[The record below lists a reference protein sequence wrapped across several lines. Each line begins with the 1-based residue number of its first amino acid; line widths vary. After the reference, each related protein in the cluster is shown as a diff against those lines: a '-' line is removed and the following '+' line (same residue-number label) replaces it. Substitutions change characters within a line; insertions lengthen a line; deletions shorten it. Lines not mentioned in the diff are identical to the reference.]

1 MTIDSP
7 AVPGSFLRA
16 VSTVTAPPRQ
26 LVVCKSNG
34 KFHTHI
40 NPDEIDQ
47 LINQSDTFLWLDLQN
62 PQEQS
67 IELLRQEF
75 KFHALTIE
83 DATRHHERPKLE
95 TFDS

>member
-16 VSTVTAPPRQ
+16 VSTAPAPPRQ

-34 KFHTHI
+34 QFHTHI

-47 LINQSDTFLWLDLQN
+47 LIALLVKRRDGVIQSQAEART
-62 PQEQS
+62 
-67 IELLRQEF
+67 
-75 KFHALTIE
+75 
-83 DATRHHERPKLE
+83 
-95 TFDS
+95 